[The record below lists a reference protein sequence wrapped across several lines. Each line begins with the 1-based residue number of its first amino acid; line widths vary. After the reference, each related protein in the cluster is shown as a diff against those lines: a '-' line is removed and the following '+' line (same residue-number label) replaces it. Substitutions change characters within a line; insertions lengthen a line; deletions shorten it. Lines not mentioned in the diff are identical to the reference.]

1 MELLW
6 SKDHMTISLT
16 KKVDTIESYGKNK
29 ARRAREL
36 LRKNSESREK
46 RRSIR
51 MHLRIEK

>member
-1 MELLW
+1 MELSWNKVL
-6 SKDHMTISLT
+6 MIISLT
-16 KKVDTIESYGKNK
+16 KRVDTIESYGKNK